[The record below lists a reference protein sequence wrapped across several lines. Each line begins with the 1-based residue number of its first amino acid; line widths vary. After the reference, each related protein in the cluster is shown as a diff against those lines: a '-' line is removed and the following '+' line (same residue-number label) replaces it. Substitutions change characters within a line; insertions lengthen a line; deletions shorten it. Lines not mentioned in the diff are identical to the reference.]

1 MLAVVVV
8 LAVTN
13 LATLAALAWLVAR
26 WLARADETEP
36 TPDVE
41 VTALLTTEAD
51 PAGNGGRRLI
61 SIEILN
67 PIELAG
73 TRGRLAGLAGTLA
86 PGLTRRLVYDQVV
99 KTLRQQLAEQRVVAD
114 VRLHALPPPPGRAAV
129 ASATPAPLMEDLP
142 PTPAET
148 DPPGAD

>member
-13 LATLAALAWLVAR
+13 LATLAALGWLITR
-26 WLARADETEP
+26 WLARAGETEP
-36 TPDVE
+36 APEVE

-99 KTLRQQLAEQRVVAD
+99 KTLRQQLAEQQVVAD
-114 VRLHALPPPPGRAAV
+114 VRLHALPPSPGRAAG
-129 ASATPAPLMEDLP
+129 APATPVPSAEDLS
-142 PTPAET
+142 PTPAEA
-148 DPPGAD
+148 DPPGTG